1 MYVVTTF
8 GVFIVDV
15 RTNIVID
22 GDLIQRAMRIT
33 GAKSKRA
40 VVDEALR
47 ELVMRH
53 DRRKGMLE
61 LEGIGWEGDLDEMRR
76 DRDFD

>member
-1 MYVVTTF
+1 M
-8 GVFIVDV
+8 DV

-22 GDLIQRAMRIT
+22 EDLIRRAMRIT
-33 GAKSKRA
+33 GAETKRA

-47 ELVMRH
+47 ELVKRH
-53 DRRKGMLE
+53 DRRKATLE
-61 LEGIGWEGDLDEMRR
+61 LEGIGWEGDLGEMRR

>member
-1 MYVVTTF
+1 M
-8 GVFIVDV
+8 DV

-22 GDLIQRAMRIT
+22 EELIQRAMRIT

-40 VVDEALR
+40 AVDEALR
-47 ELVMRH
+47 ELVRRD
-53 DRRKGMLE
+53 DRRKATLE
-61 LEGIGWEGDLDEMRR
+61 LEGIGWKGDLDEMRR